1 MKTFN
6 FKKIKESH
14 LSQLVS
20 LWNQGSNVL
29 TSSGFL
35 MTQEKV
41 ELGFK
46 EKMFEYFG
54 LFEKE
59 KLIGFMLLKK
69 EKNELLIKHLLVDK
83 AFRRKGLGKRL
94 IEKAFSIA
102 KKNKMKIKTEVL
114 IGNKDALLFFEKLGF
129 KKVGVNR
136 KESHYILEKT
146 NFKIY

>member
-1 MKTFN
+1 MGMFN
-6 FKKIKESH
+6 IKKIKKSSLH
-14 LSQLVS
+14 QFVN
-20 LWNQGSNVL
+20 LWNQRKDVL

-35 MTQEKV
+35 MTKEKA
-41 ELGFK
+41 EKGFK

-83 AFRRKGLGKRL
+83 AFRRKGLGKKL
-94 IEKAFSIA
+94 IDKAFSIA

-114 IGNKDALLFFEKLGF
+114 IKNKNALMFFEKLEF
-129 KKVGVNR
+129 RRVKVDKKE
-136 KESHYILEKT
+136 KQFLLEKSQYS
-146 NFKIY
+146 KI